1 MSALRAWFWRVGGL
15 FGKERRDRE
24 LADEMESHLQMH
36 IEDNLRVGMSPEE
49 ARRQALLKLGGI
61 EQTKER
67 YRERRGLPWLET
79 LLQDVRFG
87 LRMLRKNPGFTTVA
101 IITLALGIGA
111 NTAIFSLTD
120 QVLLR
125 ALPVRNPDQ
134 LAILRVPGHKP
145 GHVSSDGDDAASF
158 SYPMYKD
165 LRDRAPAFSGLLAR
179 CGLSLNAATN
189 GETDRVVGELV
200 SGNYFEVL
208 GVKPA
213 LGRALSRGDETAPGA
228 NPVAVLSY
236 GYWTRHFG
244 SDAGIVNKPLTLN
257 GASLTVVGVA
267 QAGFSGVQIGRS
279 TDVFIPVT
287 MKALLTPGWDG
298 LAAPD
303 DAWLDI
309 IGRLKVGFTPRTAE
323 AANAPTFHAIEESEL
338 PFLKMQ
344 PGSRQEQE
352 YLARRIELTTGAHGR
367 PIIQSTA
374 ATPLLAL
381 QAMVGLILL
390 IVCANLAGLLVAR
403 GEARQREMAVRLA
416 LGAAHLRLVRQ
427 LLTESLLLALAGGTA
442 GALFAI
448 WALEALAGSL
458 QKGFGVMGLETR
470 LDGQVYAFTVGTSF
484 LTVILFGL
492 GPALRATRTNLQ
504 ATLKS
509 RGTSVSS
516 GEFGVRLRKGL
527 MISQVA
533 LSVIL
538 LVSAGYF
545 ARSLANLE
553 RQDLGVRIDHVVQF
567 SIAPFLNRYTP
578 RETIS
583 LFDQLR
589 QAIAALPGVRGVG
602 VATIPLFQEADWNS
616 NVTVQGYAAQPDA
629 DAYAFRNAVGPGYF
643 SAMGIPLLAG
653 REFRDSDTATSPK
666 VVVINQEMA
675 HRYFAGR
682 NPIGMHILW
691 GHHSSL
697 QPDIEIVGVVQNSKH
712 DDLRDKTHPFAY
724 EPYAQSASVEPAT
737 FYVRTNQAPLALA
750 ETLRRMVQAFDSNL
764 PVFAERTLQEQAD
777 LSIYPDR
784 LLTFFSLCFGSL
796 ATLLAATGLYGVLD
810 YMVAQRTRE
819 IGVRTALG
827 ATRQDIAS
835 LILRDVL
842 WISAIGLGI
851 GLVAAFAFG
860 ILIQSRLYGVKA
872 SDPLIFFAAA
882 LLVAGVASLATL
894 LPLRRGMR
902 VDPMV
907 ALRYE

>member
-1 MSALRAWFWRVGGL
+1 MSAVRVWFARLGGL

-24 LADEMESHLQMH
+24 LAEEFESHVQMH
-36 IEDNLRVGMSPEE
+36 IEDNLRSGMAPEE
-49 ARRQALLKLGGI
+49 ARRQAVLKLGGI
-61 EQTKER
+61 EQTKES
-67 YRERRGLPWLET
+67 YRERRGLAWLES

-101 IITLALGIGA
+101 VLILALGIGA

-134 LAILRVPGHKP
+134 LAILRAPGYKT
-145 GHVSSDGDDAASF
+145 GHVSSGGDDAASF

-179 CGLSLNAATN
+179 YGLSLNAAAN
-189 GETDRVVGELV
+189 GETDRAVGELI

-213 LGRALSRGDETAPGA
+213 LGRVLSPDDETAPGA

-244 SDAGIVNKPLTLN
+244 SDTGIVNKPLTLN

-309 IGRLKVGFTPRTAE
+309 IGRLKAGFTPRTAE

-344 PGSRQEQE
+344 PGGREEQE

-427 LLTESLLLALAGGTA
+427 LLTESLLLALAGGAA
-442 GALFAI
+442 GALFAV

-458 QKGFGVMGLETR
+458 REGFGVMGLEMR
-470 LDGQVYAFTVGTSF
+470 LDGRVFAFTVATSF
-484 LTVILFGL
+484 LTVTLFGL

-509 RGTSVSS
+509 RGASVSS
-516 GEFGVRLRKGL
+516 GKFGVQLRKVL
-527 MISQVA
+527 MVSQVA
-533 LSVIL
+533 LSAIL

-553 RQDLGVRIDHVVQF
+553 RQDLGVRVDHVVQF

-578 RETIS
+578 RETVA

-589 QAIAALPGVRGVG
+589 QAIVALPGVRGVG
-602 VATIPLFQEADWNS
+602 VATVPLFQDADWSS
-616 NVTVQGYAAQPDA
+616 NVTVPGYAPDE

-653 REFRDSDTATSPK
+653 REFRDGDTATSPK

-682 NPIGMHILW
+682 NPIGTHILW
-691 GHHSSL
+691 GHHSSV

-712 DDLRDKTHPFAY
+712 DDLRDRTHPFVY
-724 EPYAQSASVEPAT
+724 EPYAQSVSVEPAT
-737 FYVRTNQAPLALA
+737 FYVRTNRAPLALA
-750 ETLRRMVQAFDSNL
+750 ETLRRMVRAFDSNL
-764 PVFAERTLQEQAD
+764 PVFGERTLQEQAD

-796 ATLLAATGLYGVLD
+796 AALLAATGLYGVLV
-810 YMVAQRTRE
+810 YMVAQRTPE
-819 IGVRTALG
+819 IGIRIALG
-827 ATRQDIAS
+827 ASRRDIAS

-842 WISAIGLGI
+842 WISATGLGI

-860 ILIQSRLYGVKA
+860 MLIQSRLYGVKA
-872 SDPLIFFAAA
+872 SDPLVFFAAA
-882 LLVAGVASLATL
+882 LLVAGVASLAAW
-894 LPLRRGMR
+894 LPIQRVMR
-902 VDPMV
+902 VEPMV